1 MTVSRRRFLTGTG
14 SAAALAGIAAC
25 KPPVPG
31 PPPPKPPPPPPPKV
45 LPGAEILVLVTLH
58 GGNDG
63 LNTVVPHGNPAYH
76 SARGS
81 LALSPAG
88 GVHDLG
94 SGIGLHPSLEG
105 LAQHW
110 SDDDLAI
117 IQGCG
122 YPNPDR
128 SHFRSQD
135 VWASGVAESV
145 EHSGWIGRWMDQGPD
160 DPLTA
165 IVIGNS
171 LPMVLRGNEQ
181 TGIAVPNGG
190 FSIPGNQVFR
200 NGYGWLAQPEPSE
213 GLWASAITRS
223 KEHLIRAEE
232 EINTA
237 LDGADVD
244 GVNNTTNHFV
254 AAEGVTA
261 PTGLPNSLD
270 GVGGQ
275 LAPQLSVVSRL
286 VRAGLRTRVYSVG
299 MGGFDTHTNQ
309 LTTQAGLLRQLD
321 QALHGFHAELDG
333 HSRGKHVVTVVQS
346 EFGRRFRSNQ
356 GGGTDHG
363 TAAPVLAVGNPVNG
377 GFYGDHPSLTN
388 LDTNGDLKAT
398 TDFRRVYATILERSL
413 ENEASSVLGGE
424 YAPLDFLAA

>member
-1 MTVSRRRFLTGTG
+1 M
-14 SAAALAGIAAC
+14 
-25 KPPVPG
+25 
-31 PPPPKPPPPPPPKV
+31 
-45 LPGAEILVLVTLH
+45 LVTLY

-63 LNTVVPHGNPAYH
+63 LNTVVPHGNSAYH
-76 SARGS
+76 GARGA
-81 LALSPAG
+81 LALSPAD

-105 LAQHW
+105 LVQHW
-110 SDDDLAI
+110 RDDDLAI

-122 YPNPDR
+122 YPNPDL

-145 EHSGWIGRWMDQGPD
+145 ENTGWIGRWMDQGID

-171 LPMVLRGNEQ
+171 LPMVLRGEAQ

-190 FSIPGNQVFR
+190 FSIPGNQVFK

-213 GLWASAITRS
+213 GVWASAITRS
-223 KEHLIRAEE
+223 KENLIRAEE
-232 EINTA
+232 EINSA
-237 LDGADVD
+237 LDGEDVD
-244 GVNNTTNHFV
+244 GVNNATNQFV

-261 PTGLPNSLD
+261 AAGLPTSLD

-275 LAPQLSVVSRL
+275 LAPQLRVVSKL
-286 VRAGLRTRVYSVG
+286 VRAGLRTTVYNVS

-309 LTTQAGLLRQLD
+309 LPTQEGLLRQLD

-346 EFGRRFRSNQ
+346 EFGRRFRANQ

-363 TAAPVLAVGNPVNG
+363 TAAPVLAVGNPVHG

-388 LDTNGDLKAT
+388 LDGNGDLKAT
-398 TDFRRVYATILERSL
+398 TDFRRVYATLLERALDSDS
-413 ENEASSVLGGE
+413 ASVLGSG
-424 YAPLDFLAA
+424 YAPLNFLAA